1 MTLPLTDAMRDA
13 LALVLLVSAPILL
26 IGLGVS
32 LIISLLQAVT
42 QVQEQTLSLVPRI
55 LAMLLALVLLM
66 DWMLGQLSDFAT
78 VMFSG
83 GAP

>member
-1 MTLPLTDAMRDA
+1 MTLPLADAMRDA

>member
-1 MTLPLTDAMRDA
+1 M
-13 LALVLLVSAPILL
+13 ALVLLVSAPILL

-83 GAP
+83 GTP